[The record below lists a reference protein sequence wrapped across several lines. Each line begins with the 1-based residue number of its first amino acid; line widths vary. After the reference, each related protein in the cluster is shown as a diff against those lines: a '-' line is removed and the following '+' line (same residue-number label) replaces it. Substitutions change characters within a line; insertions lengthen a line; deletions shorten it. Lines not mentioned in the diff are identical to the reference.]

1 MEPLPC
7 RATRPVS
14 YGRLAGQSSPHWP
27 GAAYKDI
34 RLPPDMRKPKRGQ
47 NMDKALKIIWLIQFE
62 ELQQELFI
70 EMRKRYKTGTGCS
83 AVVVI
88 NRIVH
93 SRWLPNLWT
102 INKIVLVR
110 RCLSAIDGEY
120 LLSGEAYRLFFEF
133 LVSPRNYIQ
142 SLTEVLYRTHGAS
155 YHKIYFH
162 IFSPLSIIAIEL
174 TLLTQG
180 LGSARGNMGFGSWVE
195 EKMLWSK
202 SILDTRFVCE
212 SRRGEQT
219 TNVAD

>member
-1 MEPLPC
+1 
-7 RATRPVS
+7 
-14 YGRLAGQSSPHWP
+14 
-27 GAAYKDI
+27 
-34 RLPPDMRKPKRGQ
+34 MRKPKRGQ

-62 ELQQELFI
+62 ELQQELFM

-93 SRWLPNLWT
+93 SRWLPNLWK
-102 INKIVLVR
+102 INKVVWVR
-110 RCLSAIDGEY
+110 RCLSAIDSGEY

-162 IFSPLSIIAIEL
+162 IFPSTLLSIIAIEL

-180 LGSARGNMGFGSWVE
+180 ARARLRKIWLLEAQFRRRCCEANPFLIPSLFARVGAGSKRPMWLINGAM
-195 EKMLWSK
+195 
-202 SILDTRFVCE
+202 T
-212 SRRGEQT
+212 QT
-219 TNVAD
+219 TTNSQPW

>member
-62 ELQQELFI
+62 ELQQELFM

-88 NRIVH
+88 KRIVH

-110 RCLSAIDGEY
+110 RCLSAIDSEY

-155 YHKIYFH
+155 YHINYH
-162 IFSPLSIIAIEL
+162 YWVDSSHPRSSGSAQENMA
-174 TLLTQG
+174 
-180 LGSARGNMGFGSWVE
+180 LGSSVQ
-195 EKMLWSK
+195 EKMLWS
-202 SILDTRFVCE
+202 ILDTGFVCE

>member
-1 MEPLPC
+1 
-7 RATRPVS
+7 
-14 YGRLAGQSSPHWP
+14 
-27 GAAYKDI
+27 
-34 RLPPDMRKPKRGQ
+34 
-47 NMDKALKIIWLIQFE
+47 MDKALKKIWLIQSE
-62 ELQQELFI
+62 ELQQELFM

-93 SRWLPNLWT
+93 SRWLPNLWKT
-102 INKIVLVR
+102 NKVVLVQ
-110 RCLSAIDGEY
+110 RCLSAIDSEY

-162 IFSPLSIIAIEL
+162 IFSS
-174 TLLTQG
+174 TLINYHYWVDSSHPRSS
-180 LGSARGNMGFGSWVE
+180 GSARENMVFGSSVE

-202 SILDTRFVCE
+202 SILDTGFVCE